1 MWDDLADVIFNIK
14 EAKIIRKNI
23 LLYHLKQGT
32 SNNVIECMKNLLQL
46 KLNKNDLKN
55 QISKLEEEYEQQDFT
70 VRQKGILLL
79 EILYY

>member
-1 MWDDLADVIFNIK
+1 
-14 EAKIIRKNI
+14 
-23 LLYHLKQGT
+23 
-32 SNNVIECMKNLLQL
+32 MKNLLQL

-79 EILYY
+79 EILYYQKYYIYLIDIIIKQKLLT

>member
-1 MWDDLADVIFNIK
+1 
-14 EAKIIRKNI
+14 
-23 LLYHLKQGT
+23 
-32 SNNVIECMKNLLQL
+32 MKNLLQL

>member
-1 MWDDLADVIFNIK
+1 MWDDLADVIFNTK

-23 LLYHLKQGT
+23 LLHHLKQGT

-55 QISKLEEEYEQQDFT
+55 QISKLEEEYEQQDFI
-70 VRQKGILLL
+70 VRQKGMLLL
-79 EILYY
+79 EIL

>member
-1 MWDDLADVIFNIK
+1 MWDDLADVIFNTK

-32 SNNVIECMKNLLQL
+32 SNNIIECMKNLLQL

-70 VRQKGILLL
+70 VRQKGMLLL
-79 EILYY
+79 

>member
-32 SNNVIECMKNLLQL
+32 SNNAIECMKNLLQL